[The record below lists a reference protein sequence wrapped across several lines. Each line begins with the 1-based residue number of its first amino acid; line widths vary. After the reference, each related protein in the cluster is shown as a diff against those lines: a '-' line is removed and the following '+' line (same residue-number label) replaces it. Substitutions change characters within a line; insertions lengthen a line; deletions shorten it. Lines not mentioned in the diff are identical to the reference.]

1 MFFGG
6 CSCAGMCHSNLDAH
20 FDCFP
25 FSLPLVSFANAS
37 TNLNLKDIL
46 PKSSQANSCKAYS
59 NIYIINLLWYFSVQI
74 AFLVVPFK
82 IPGTK
87 LNGTWD
93 VCVAQFFRNAN
104 NFQLLWFHNIGN
116 VQVFGYCCSYAT
128 FFSSFCFCLLLFHF
142 IGRTRDVYFQ
152 QWSIARQND
161 TCVYLHAVL
170 FRRFSS
176 EMNEIQVN
184 NFVTIRITIEANRKH
199 PHVFTAKVNIV
210 VQFDFFRN

>member
-74 AFLVVPFK
+74 AFLVVPFNMRCLCCSVLSK
-82 IPGTK
+82 
-87 LNGTWD
+87 
-93 VCVAQFFRNAN
+93 CQQFPIVVVSQHRECLGFWVLLFIC
-104 NFQLLWFHNIGN
+104 NFFLQLLF
-116 VQVFGYCCSYAT
+116 
-128 FFSSFCFCLLLFHF
+128 L
-142 IGRTRDVYFQ
+142 
-152 QWSIARQND
+152 
-161 TCVYLHAVL
+161 
-170 FRRFSS
+170 
-176 EMNEIQVN
+176 
-184 NFVTIRITIEANRKH
+184 
-199 PHVFTAKVNIV
+199 PIV
-210 VQFDFFRN
+210 VSFHWSNARCVFSTMVHCTTK

>member
-116 VQVFGYCCSYAT
+116 VYVLGIVVHMQLFSPAFVFAYCCFISLVEREMCIFNNGPMHDKIIHVYICML
-128 FFSSFCFCLLLFHF
+128 FCSVDFP
-142 IGRTRDVYFQ
+142 Q
-152 QWSIARQND
+152 KWMK
-161 TCVYLHAVL
+161 
-170 FRRFSS
+170 FRL
-176 EMNEIQVN
+176 I
-184 NFVTIRITIEANRKH
+184 IL
-199 PHVFTAKVNIV
+199 
-210 VQFDFFRN
+210 